1 MQIVVA
7 SNLKNSD
14 IEIFDVVR
22 QLISI
27 IYFDSRKL

>member
-1 MQIVVA
+1 MQIVVT

>member
-7 SNLKNSD
+7 SNLKNLD